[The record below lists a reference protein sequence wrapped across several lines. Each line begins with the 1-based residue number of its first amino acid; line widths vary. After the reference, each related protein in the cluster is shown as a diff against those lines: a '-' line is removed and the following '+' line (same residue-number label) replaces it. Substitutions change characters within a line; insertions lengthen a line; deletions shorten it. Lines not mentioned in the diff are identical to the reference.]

1 MKESSLAVLKD
12 EPDPPDSISLH
23 DFMATENFGR
33 LPFSQSRNPFTCG
46 LTGKTYSASEARQR
60 ADFLARSIAKKLDFS
75 PNEGVEWDKVVAIF
89 SVNAVGRP
97 FLTFPRE
104 SPYIC

>member
-1 MKESSLAVLKD
+1 
-12 EPDPPDSISLH
+12 
-23 DFMATENFGR
+23 MATENFGR

-60 ADFLARSIAKKLDFS
+60 ADFLARSIAKKLDFA

-89 SVNAVGRP
+89 SLNAVSSSL
-97 FLTFPRE
+97 LTSQRE
-104 SPYIC
+104 SSYIS

>member
-1 MKESSLAVLKD
+1 MKGSSLVVLKD
-12 EPDPPDSISLH
+12 ESDPPDSISLH

-46 LTGKTYSASEARQR
+46 LTGKTYSASEAGQR
-60 ADFLARSIAKKLDFS
+60 ADFLARAIARKLDFS

-89 SVNAVGRP
+89 SLNAVGRP
-97 FLTFPRE
+97 LLKWPRE
-104 SPYIC
+104 SPYIS